1 MTATLMPESAV
12 LRDESGR
19 ALYAP
24 ADRWFAA
31 VEPADTRALSEV
43 RGPAIDIGCGP
54 GRHVLALTERG
65 IPTLGI
71 DITERALFHARARN
85 VPVLSRCVFDPLPGL
100 GRWRSALLLDGNL
113 GIGGNPLLLL
123 QRVHEILAP
132 GGEVLV
138 ELDAPGQG
146 VARRRVRFEID
157 ETAGPWFDWAS
168 VDIDGLPELAGAS
181 DLRTRRVWCDEG
193 RWFAWLGR

>member
-1 MTATLMPESAV
+1 MTATLVPKCAV

-19 ALYAP
+19 ALHAP

-31 VEPADTRALSEV
+31 VEPADERALADV
-43 RGPAIDIGCGP
+43 RGPVIDIGCGP

-71 DITERALFHARARN
+71 DITDRALFHARARN
-85 VPVLSRCVFDPLPGL
+85 VPVLSRCVFDPLPGV

-123 QRVHEILAP
+123 QRVREILAP

-138 ELDAPGQG
+138 EINPPGQA
-146 VARRRVRFEID
+146 VERRRVRFEID
-157 ETAGPWFDWAS
+157 DTIGPWFDWAS
-168 VDIDGLPELAGAS
+168 VDHDGLPAVAVAAG
-181 DLRTRRVWCDEG
+181 LTIRRAWCDEA